1 MGLKGVRN
9 LTKLALGLLTHPES
23 EAEILALAQDF
34 TGTAAG
40 SRAGEGGF
48 YACIYPCRAPR
59 KCIREPHTHTCC
71 CSSRQL
77 TAREQRPR
85 VTPDRCK
92 SPRKDPCSTCGTH
105 GVIWDPPG
113 SFLGWGP
120 ERRGCCYEPV
130 QNHCL
135 LHPTKHRE

>member
-59 KCIREPHTHTCC
+59 KCIREPHIHTHVLLLQQAAHG
-71 CSSRQL
+71 SG
-77 TAREQRPR
+77 TAA
-85 VTPDRCK
+85 
-92 SPRKDPCSTCGTH
+92 PCY
-105 GVIWDPPG
+105 P
-113 SFLGWGP
+113 
-120 ERRGCCYEPV
+120 
-130 QNHCL
+130 
-135 LHPTKHRE
+135 